1 MIVVSMRMKS
11 RATNLLGDDDNG
23 EYVEVVVVVVVY
35 VYPRGI
41 VKTRR

>member
-1 MIVVSMRMKS
+1 MIVVSVRMKS

-23 EYVEVVVVVVVY
+23 EYVEVVVVFY

>member
-23 EYVEVVVVVVVY
+23 EYVEVVVVVVY